1 MIIIFA
7 GALGRFPV
15 GGHAWTEMQYL
26 LTLRGLGHDVFFLE
40 ECGEGSWVYNY
51 EAETVTTDL
60 DYPTSYVRKCLD
72 PIDFGNRWIYRAGD
86 NSVGMSTDEFLDICA
101 RADLLLVRGSPII
114 LWRREY
120 NWPRRR
126 IFVDSDPGFT
136 QFGLMNGN
144 KDLIG
149 TIDHCEHLFTT
160 GQLIGS
166 EDCPIPTA
174 GRSWSKTV
182 LPVALDYWPPAE
194 DELASHFTSIMQWQS
209 YQDIVYK
216 GITYGN
222 KEKEFPK
229 FIELPRVTEQRFC
242 IALTGGDPEYLTKYD
257 WEVRPGWII
266 SISPDSYRKFI
277 QGSRA
282 EFGVAKHGYIESRS
296 GWFSDRSACYLAS
309 GRPVLVQDTGQR
321 DWLPVG
327 KGIVTFRNFQEALR
341 GIDTI
346 NADYELHRRA
356 ARSIAEQY
364 FSADKVLSA
373 LLNEAMA

>member
-26 LTLRGLGHDVFFLE
+26 LTLRSLGHEVFFLE
-40 ECGEGSWVYNY
+40 ECGTGSWVYDY
-51 EAETVTTDL
+51 ESENITTDL
-60 DYPTSYVRKCLD
+60 NYPTSYVRKCLD
-72 PIDFGNRWIYRAGD
+72 PIDFGSRWIYRAGD
-86 NSVGMSTDEFLDICA
+86 NSVGMNIDEFMDICA
-101 RADLLLVRGSPII
+101 RADLLIIRGSPII

-120 NWPRRR
+120 DWPRRR

-136 QFGLMNGN
+136 QFALINGDR
-144 KDLIG
+144 DLRG
-149 TIDHCEHLFTT
+149 TIDRCEHLFTT
-160 GQLIGS
+160 GQRIGTD
-166 EDCPIPTA
+166 DCPIPTL
-174 GRSWSKTV
+174 GRRWIKTV
-182 LPVALDYWPPAE
+182 LPVALAYWPPA
-194 DELASHFTSIMQWQS
+194 DNTIASHFTSVMQWRS
-209 YQDIVYK
+209 YRDIVYN
-216 GITYGN
+216 GVTYGN

-229 FIELPRVTEQRFC
+229 FIELPKVTEQRFC
-242 IALTGGDPEYLTKYD
+242 IALTGGNPEDLKKHA
-257 WEVRPGWII
+257 WEVRPGWLT

-277 QGSRA
+277 QESRA

-327 KGIVTFRNFQEALR
+327 EGVVTFRNFQEALK
-341 GIDTI
+341 GIDRI
-346 NADYELHRRA
+346 NADYEHHRRS

-364 FSADKVLSA
+364 FSADNVLSA
-373 LLNEAMA
+373 MLDAAMA